1 MVSVGFYNL
10 ENLFDTINDPNTND
24 EEFLPEGANRWNTSK
39 YYEKLE
45 NLAKVII
52 QIGDEYIRGGPAV
65 LGFSEVENRTVVE
78 DLVRTEPLAAS
89 GYAVAHIESADRR
102 GIDVGF
108 IYRPSVFKMKN
119 LTYHRLQLASNPN
132 YRTRDV
138 VVMFG
143 TIDGEKFHFLVNHW
157 PSRSGGEKETE
168 KYRAAMATLCRNVVD
183 SIFSIDEYA
192 KIIIM
197 GDLNDDPVDA
207 SVVRNLGAKFKIEHV
222 KPKRDLFNPMYQLYR
237 DGIGSLAYRNSWNLF
252 DQLIVSSGLLGMSD
266 NGFRFHKAKVFNRN
280 FLLQKEGQYK
290 GYPLRTF
297 AGGVYT
303 AGYSDHLPVY
313 LFLVKDQQ

>member
-1 MVSVGFYNL
+1 MVSVGFYNI
-10 ENLFDTINDPNTND
+10 ENLFDTINDPTTND

-39 YYEKLE
+39 YYEKLK
-45 NLAKVII
+45 NLAEVIV
-52 QIGDEYIRGGPAV
+52 QIGDEYIKGGPAV

-78 DLVRTEPLAAS
+78 DLVRTEPLASS

-108 IYRPSVFKMKN
+108 IYKPSVFQLTN

-138 VVMFG
+138 VVMSG
-143 TIDGEKFHFLVNHW
+143 TIDGEKFHFFVNHW

-168 KYRAAMATLCRNVVD
+168 KYRTAMASLCRTAVD
-183 SIFSIDEYA
+183 SVFALDEHA

-197 GDLNDDPVDA
+197 GDLNDDPIDA
-207 SVVRNLGAKFKIEHV
+207 SVVRYLGAKFKPEHV
-222 KPKRDLFNPMYQLYR
+222 KPTRDLFNPMYQLYR
-237 DGIGSLAYRNSWNLF
+237 DGIGSLAYRDSWNLF
-252 DQLIVSSGLLGMSD
+252 DQLIISSSLLDKSGK
-266 NGFRFHKAKVFNRN
+266 GFRFLRAKVFNRS

-313 LFLVKDQQ
+313 LFLVKEQQ